1 MHKEKIAV
9 IIPCYRVGIK
19 ILDLLG
25 KLEDSNYFV
34 YIIDD
39 YCPENPSEFVLNS
52 KFSSAFT
59 VYRNEMNLGVG
70 GAVKKG
76 FELAL
81 RDGCDVF
88 VKLDGDGQMNP
99 DLIPL
104 LIRPLLQ
111 KEADYVKGNR
121 FHNLN
126 TLKRMPFLRLLGN
139 SSLSLINKAVSGYWD
154 IMDPTNGFIAINREA
169 LTRLPLEK
177 IENRFFFESDM
188 LFRLSSVRAVVSDFP
203 MDAVYEDE
211 KSNLRIRKV
220 LIEFPFKYF
229 TRFFKRLFYSYLLR
243 DFNLGSV
250 HLMVGLLLTIFGVIF
265 GAFQWYVNDVRNLPT
280 PTGTVMLSVVPIIL
294 GFQLLLSF
302 LNFDVTSVP
311 RKPLSK
317 Q

>member
-1 MHKEKIAV
+1 
-9 IIPCYRVGIK
+9 
-19 ILDLLG
+19 
-25 KLEDSNYFV
+25 
-34 YIIDD
+34 
-39 YCPENPSEFVLNS
+39 
-52 KFSSAFT
+52 
-59 VYRNEMNLGVG
+59 
-70 GAVKKG
+70 
-76 FELAL
+76 
-81 RDGCDVF
+81 
-88 VKLDGDGQMNP
+88 
-99 DLIPL
+99 
-104 LIRPLLQ
+104 
-111 KEADYVKGNR
+111 
-121 FHNLN
+121 
-126 TLKRMPFLRLLGN
+126 MPFLRLLGN